1 MLFLALA
8 GTACRKGNDIS
19 LVIEGNVLDYRN
31 DWGVSGVNVRLDE
44 QVIEGGTLTSAFGT
58 VTNVTTD
65 ADGFFRIEFP
75 RKNALKYRLR
85 LTKDGYFGDE
95 VEINPDDINPEDPYS
110 TQLTL
115 IPEAE
120 IEVTLRNANPESAS
134 DFMRF
139 RKLNAFF
146 ECACCTNDFVNC
158 YGNAVDTTFTCTLYG
173 DYQLTYIYTVY
184 RSEVTEVVDSIFCP
198 AFHTTQLTI
207 EY

>member
-8 GTACRKGNDIS
+8 GTACRKGNDIT

-146 ECACCTNDFVNC
+146 KCACCTNDFVNC